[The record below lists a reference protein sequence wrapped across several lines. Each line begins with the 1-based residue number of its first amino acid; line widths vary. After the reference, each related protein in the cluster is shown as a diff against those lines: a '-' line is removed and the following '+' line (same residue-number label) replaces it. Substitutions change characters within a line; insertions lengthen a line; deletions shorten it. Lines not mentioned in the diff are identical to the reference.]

1 MLKNYQNVKKNAKK
15 IFCKKFFFEI
25 FFDPFSFFFQNYF
38 FQIFFSE
45 MKSATQKTPETEKSF
60 QSVSIWSN
68 NKQKKS
74 QKKLDIFFSSNFRKK
89 FQVGI
94 FSS

>member
-15 IFCKKFFFEI
+15 IFCKNFFFEI
-25 FFDPFSFFFQNYF
+25 FFDLIFFFKKFFFKIFFQN
-38 FQIFFSE
+38 FFSE

-68 NKQKKS
+68 NKQKKIP
-74 QKKLDIFFSSNFRKK
+74 KKARNFFF
-89 FQVGI
+89 F
-94 FSS
+94 